1 MKQILTAFFLLASV
15 IASASDLIIK
25 HNEEKL
31 EVKIIEVSE
40 TDVRYKMLDNLEGPT
55 FLLKSDKIAAII
67 FENGF
72 IKTFSKEQE
81 VSNTLPSEKPKLNSL
96 VIRNGNTYTYEGQV
110 MNKIEYRDFLKENC
124 PIAYDKMNRGY
135 TSAYTGWCLLG
146 AGLGID
152 LGTIIVGAATGNL
165 HYNALNVMSAVF
177 EIVSIPMLI
186 TGYVQM
192 HKSVNIFNEQC
203 TNANMVSLELQA
215 SANGVGL
222 ALHF

>member
-96 VIRNGNTYTYEGQV
+96 VIRNGNTYTYPSQ
-110 MNKIEYRDFLKENC
+110 RT
-124 PIAYDKMNRGY
+124 Y
-135 TSAYTGWCLLG
+135 TS
-146 AGLGID
+146 
-152 LGTIIVGAATGNL
+152 N
-165 HYNALNVMSAVF
+165 
-177 EIVSIPMLI
+177 
-186 TGYVQM
+186 
-192 HKSVNIFNEQC
+192 
-203 TNANMVSLELQA
+203 
-215 SANGVGL
+215 
-222 ALHF
+222 